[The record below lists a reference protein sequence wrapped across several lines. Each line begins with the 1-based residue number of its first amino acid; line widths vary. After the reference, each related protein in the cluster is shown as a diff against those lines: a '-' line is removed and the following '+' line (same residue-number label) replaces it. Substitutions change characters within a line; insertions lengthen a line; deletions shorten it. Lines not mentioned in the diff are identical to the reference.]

1 MKALTLSL
9 ALAAGLLLQT
19 PFSAQAETLL
29 VDRVNK
35 SEGQTL
41 PARGTSMR
49 DVEAKFGAP
58 QHKHAPVAGPN
69 NRQVNPPITRWVYPG
84 FTVYFE
90 HSHVVDAVVN
100 KASEAEVGPKPV
112 G

>member
-9 ALAAGLLLQT
+9 ALAAGLLLQAPST
-19 PFSAQAETLL
+19 AQADTLL
-29 VDRVNK
+29 VDRVK
-35 SEGQTL
+35 ETQGQSV
-41 PARGTSMR
+41 PARGTTMSQ
-49 DVEAKFGAP
+49 VEAQFGAP

-69 NRQVNPPITRWVYPG
+69 NRQVNPPITRWVYPN

-100 KASEAEVGPKPV
+100 KASEAEVGPKPA

>member
-1 MKALTLSL
+1 MKALTLALS
-9 ALAAGLLLQT
+9 LAAGLLLQA
-19 PFSAQAETLL
+19 PSPALADTLL
-29 VDRVNK
+29 IDRVK
-35 SEGQTL
+35 KQQGL
-41 PARGTSMR
+41 PLPTRGTNMR
-49 DVEAKFGAP
+49 QVEAQFGAP

-69 NRQVNPPITRWVYPG
+69 NRRVNPPITRWVYPN

-90 HSHVVDAVVN
+90 HSHVINAVVN

>member
-9 ALAAGLLLQT
+9 ALAAGLLLQA
-19 PFSAQAETLL
+19 PSPAQADTLL
-29 VDRVNK
+29 VDRVKK
-35 SEGQTL
+35 SEGLSMPT
-41 PARGTSMR
+41 RGTTMR
-49 DVEAKFGAP
+49 QVETQFGAP
-58 QHKHAPVAGPN
+58 QYKHAPIAGPN
-69 NRQVNPPITRWVYPG
+69 NRRDNPPITRWVYPN

-100 KASEAEVGPKPV
+100 KTSEAEVGPEPA